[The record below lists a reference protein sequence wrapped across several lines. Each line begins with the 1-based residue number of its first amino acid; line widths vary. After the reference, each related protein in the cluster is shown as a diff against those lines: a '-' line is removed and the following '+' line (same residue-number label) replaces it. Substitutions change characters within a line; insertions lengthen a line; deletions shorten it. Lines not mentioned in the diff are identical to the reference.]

1 LIPRAN
7 IFFGAW
13 PTLGAPACAGSP
25 HRSSK
30 LRSGEIIA
38 GFVSSTV
45 AIPLAMAFGMFAFV
59 SLGDEYFAYGAMAG
73 LISAVV
79 AGVASVV
86 LGDRSTR
93 IYAPRITTTFFLG
106 LLLHSLLHRDPAD
119 AVPDVSATLLVFF
132 AIVLLGG
139 LLQALFG
146 LLRLGT
152 LIKFAP
158 QPVMAGFQ
166 NMAAVLL
173 FLVQL
178 GNVLGFGHNVGF
190 TRVLS
195 EIDAA
200 KSLSALVAVVTF
212 LAMWHAR
219 RIAAKIPPLLVGL
232 GCGTLAYYALIALGL
247 GDRLGPVIG
256 QLTASAAMRTVL
268 VDFSPL
274 AMAGPLERSA
284 SVILLGALALAII
297 ASIDALLCAKL
308 TSLPGEISTGDD
320 RLLVRLGVANA
331 ISAGFGGITSGIN
344 IGPSL
349 VNRAFGAKSFV
360 SVLVNA
366 AVLLV
371 AATALFPL
379 LAWLPRVVL
388 SATIMVVAIQHIEPW
403 TKQLAM
409 RLFAPGTPQ
418 RGLIALDLGVSLFVS
433 VLSITINVVLAVF
446 IGIALAVLLFV
457 VRMSRSNIRR
467 LYRCDTVRSRRYRD
481 PGELEVL
488 HREGASVLVIELQ
501 GALFFGSAER
511 LAQIVDRETA
521 RGTRALLLELRRITE
536 IDSTGA
542 RILGEIDAALHIRGI
557 RMALVL
563 SGRTETA
570 ARLADIFQGER
581 FFPDIDRAIEWAED
595 DLLRS
600 AGTPP
605 SQALPVERL
614 PLFSDLSAEQI
625 ARLRHWLEPVTF
637 PRGHVIFRSGDPG
650 SALYL
655 VTRGRASVHIRHDD
669 GDIRLVTFAAGAV
682 FGELALLDR
691 GPRSATITADED
703 IAGFGLSE
711 TSFAELCR
719 RHPDIAI
726 KLLQALGRELSVR
739 IRHANMTIQQ
749 LET

>member
-1 LIPRAN
+1 
-7 IFFGAW
+7 
-13 PTLGAPACAGSP
+13 
-25 HRSSK
+25 

-38 GFVSSTV
+38 GLASSAT

-59 SLGDEYFAYGAMAG
+59 PLGDEYFAYGAMAG
-73 LISAVV
+73 LLSAVI
-79 AGVASVV
+79 AGIISVV
-86 LGDRSTR
+86 FGDRSTR
-93 IYAPRITTTFFLG
+93 VYAPRITTTFFLG
-106 LLLHSLLHRDPAD
+106 LLLFSLLHRDPSGR
-119 AVPDVSATLLVFF
+119 PGDVSATLLVFF
-132 AIVLLGG
+132 AIVLIGG
-139 LLQALFG
+139 LIQALFG

-178 GNVLGFGHNVGF
+178 GNVLGFDHNVRF
-190 TRVLS
+190 TKVFGELDGARPLCVVV
-195 EIDAA
+195 
-200 KSLSALVAVVTF
+200 ALLTF
-212 LAMWHAR
+212 TAMWHAR
-219 RIAAKIPPLLVGL
+219 RITTKVPPLLVGL
-232 GCGTLAYYALIALGL
+232 GVGIVAYYALAAIGL
-247 GDRLGPVIG
+247 GDHLGPVIG
-256 QLTASAAMRTVL
+256 PLTASAAMRAVL
-268 VDFSPL
+268 VDFSGL
-274 AMAGPLERSA
+274 AMGETLENSA
-284 SVILLGALALAII
+284 YVILTGALALAII

-308 TSLPGEISTGDD
+308 TSIPGELRSADG
-320 RLLVRLGVANA
+320 RLLLRLGLANA
-331 ISAGFGGITSGIN
+331 VSAGFGGITSGIN

-349 VNRAFGAKSFV
+349 VNRAFGGHSFV

-371 AATALFPL
+371 AATVLFPV
-379 LAWLPRVVL
+379 LAYMPRAVL

-403 TKQLAM
+403 TRQLAT
-409 RLFAPGTPQ
+409 RLFTPGTPQ
-418 RGLIALDLGVSLFVS
+418 RSVIALDLAVSLFVS
-433 VLSITINVVLAVF
+433 VLSITINVVAAVF

-481 PGELEVL
+481 PAELEVL

-511 LAQIVDRETA
+511 LAQIVERETA
-521 RGTRALLLELRRITE
+521 QRTGALLLELRRITE

-542 RILGEIDAALHIRGI
+542 RILGEIDAALHGRGI
-557 RMALVL
+557 RLALVL

-570 ARLADIFQGER
+570 ARLADIFHGER

-595 DLLRS
+595 ELLRS

-605 SQALPVERL
+605 SAALPLERL
-614 PLFSDLSAEQI
+614 ALLGDLSAAQI
-625 ARLRHWLEPVTF
+625 ERLRGALEPVAF
-637 PRGHVIFRSGDPG
+637 PAGQVIFHSGDPG

-655 VTRGRASVHIRHDD
+655 VTSGRASVHIRHDD

-691 GPRSATITADED
+691 GPRSATVTADED
-703 IAGFGLSE
+703 IEGFGLSE
-711 TSFAELCR
+711 TAFAELCR
-719 RHPDIAI
+719 QHPDIAI